1 MYVRVLILYKLF
13 FDFTKL
19 FLKLALGAYL
29 WGMINENITWV
40 EFEEVVDLFIKDM
53 KDTLIKGSRDAK
65 FMSVFASRFNRW
77 KKNKD
82 VPFTPEWAKK
92 TIERFGE
99 GKYVVGIFAM
109 GGIAEGFKGHP
120 ATCDR
125 SGENCVVKFGGKND
139 GEMMRCE
146 SGLIC
151 QCGEYMQV
159 HPIR

>member
-92 TIERFGE
+92 TIERLGE

-109 GGIAEGFKGHP
+109 GGIVEDVP
-120 ATCDR
+120 
-125 SGENCVVKFGGKND
+125 
-139 GEMMRCE
+139 
-146 SGLIC
+146 
-151 QCGEYMQV
+151 
-159 HPIR
+159 